1 MIKEKLKVE
10 FVDFWPNFIKTDNY
24 FYNLL
29 SQKYDLTVT
38 SEKQTFYFIP
48 WTINKKEH
56 MKFNDGK
63 TIKIFYTG
71 ENFTSQTT
79 ESHAAFTFV
88 ENNDHRNSDY
98 LMGITY

>member
-38 SEKQTFYFIP
+38 SEKPDILFHSVDYA
-48 WTINKKEH
+48 NKKS
-56 MKFNDGK
+56 
-63 TIKIFYTG
+63 I
-71 ENFTSQTT
+71 
-79 ESHAAFTFV
+79 
-88 ENNDHRNSDY
+88 
-98 LMGITY
+98 

>member
-38 SEKQTFYFIP
+38 SEKPDILFHSVDYA
-48 WTINKKEH
+48 NKKEH
-56 MKFNDGK
+56 MK
-63 TIKIFYTG
+63 
-71 ENFTSQTT
+71 
-79 ESHAAFTFV
+79 V
-88 ENNDHRNSDY
+88 
-98 LMGITY
+98 